1 MKKAIC
7 MLLAAVLTLSLCAC
21 GAPETTIRKLEP
33 APAVSAPESAA
44 ASSGEP
50 NGAPPAPEP
59 DAPVQVENP
68 AESGTVPSEAA
79 EAASEE
85 TVEPEADESAVPPA
99 SESTETAAE
108 PSDEDASEGASAPE
122 ETTAPAEQPGA
133 PTSDTVSGAE
143 APVPARA
150 EPADGSSTASPGGS
164 GSGSGGST
172 SGSVTVPEP
181 ETGENLVWVPTN
193 GGTKY
198 HTYAGCSNM
207 KNPIQ
212 VTLETAVAN
221 GFTPCKRCH

>member
-7 MLLAAVLTLSLCAC
+7 LLLAAVLTLSLCAC
-21 GAPETTIRKLEP
+21 GAPETTIRRLEP
-33 APAVSAPESAA
+33 TPTASAPGSDT
-44 ASSGEP
+44 ASHDEP
-50 NGAPPAPEP
+50 GDALPAPEP
-59 DAPVQVENP
+59 EAPAQPEEP
-68 AESGTVPSEAA
+68 AESVAAPSETA
-79 EAASEE
+79 EAAPEE
-85 TVEPEADESAVPPA
+85 AAEPEADESAVPSA
-99 SESTETAAE
+99 SEPTETAAGT
-108 PSDEDASEGASAPE
+108 SDEDASEGASAPE
-122 ETTAPAEQPGA
+122 ETTAPAEQPTA
-133 PTSDTVSGAE
+133 PTSDTASGAE
-143 APVPARA
+143 VPVPVRT
-150 EPADGSSTASPGGS
+150 EPADGNGTASSGGS
-164 GSGSGGST
+164 GSGSGGSA